1 MRLCVI
7 GTGYVGLV
15 AGAGFAETGNDVVGV
30 DVDAAKV
37 AALTRG
43 ELPIYEPGLEEL
55 VHRSAR
61 ADRLRFTTDLADGVR
76 HAQVILIAVG
86 TPSGADGEADLSAVW
101 AVADGIAQYMDGP
114 RIVVTKSTV
123 PVGTA
128 AALARRISAATSH
141 RATIVSNP
149 EFLKE
154 GDAVNDFMKPARVV
168 VGTNDAKAREVMRTL
183 YAPFVRTRD
192 RIHFMDPV
200 SAELTKYA
208 ANAFLATKVT
218 FMNEVANLAEA
229 VGADANDVR
238 LALGSDDRIGPRF
251 LFPGIGFGGSCFPKD
266 LRAII
271 GSAREAGSPL
281 SVVEAVY
288 AANERQKVRLYDK
301 VALHFRG
308 ALDGRTFAVWGL
320 TFKPRTDDVRDAPAL
335 EVITRLLAAGA
346 RVRAHDPQG
355 MRNAVAALGEPAAF
369 SVHADPFEAVAGA
382 DALLLCTEWN
392 QYRTPDFERL
402 RTTMRTPVV
411 FDGRNLWD
419 PTSLVELGFTYHGI
433 GRHGPP
439 RG

>member
-1 MRLCVI
+1 
-7 GTGYVGLV
+7 
-15 AGAGFAETGNDVVGV
+15 
-30 DVDAAKV
+30 
-37 AALTRG
+37 
-43 ELPIYEPGLEEL
+43 
-55 VHRSAR
+55 
-61 ADRLRFTTDLADGVR
+61 
-76 HAQVILIAVG
+76 VILIAVG
-86 TPSGADGEADLSAVW
+86 TPSGADGEADLGAVW
-101 AVADGIAQYMDGP
+101 AVADGIAAHMDGP

-168 VGTNDAKAREVMRTL
+168 VGTNDAKAREVMRAL

-192 RIHFMDPV
+192 RIHFMDPT

-229 VGADANDVR
+229 VGADVNDVR

-266 LRAII
+266 LRALI
-271 GSAREAGSPL
+271 GSAREAGAPL

-288 AANERQKVRLYDK
+288 AANERQKLRLYEK

-308 ALDGRTFAVWGL
+308 ELAGRTFAVWGL
-320 TFKPRTDDVRDAPAL
+320 AFKPRTDDVRDAPAL
-335 EVITRLLAAGA
+335 EVIPRLLAAGA
-346 RVRAHDPQG
+346 TVRAHDPQG
-355 MRNAVAALGEPAAF
+355 MRNALAALGAPAGF
-369 SVHADPFEAVAGA
+369 SVHDDPFEAVEGA

-433 GRHGPP
+433 GRHGPA